1 MAYPTADDA
10 PAANFAWVF
19 TCGAPTFSTRTGAL
33 FIFLE
38 WTTMPDLSSGQAAA
52 AEAAQDAKL
61 AVCVYCGSSNAAAPA
76 FLEAAFEI
84 GGDFAKAGLKLVYG
98 GGGVGLM
105 GATARGAH
113 AAGGQVLGIIPEF
126 LRGRE
131 QPFDDVE
138 TVIVT
143 SMHERKMM
151 MFERSDAFVVL
162 PGGIGTLEEIIELL
176 SWRRLD
182 LHRKPIVFHNPDGF
196 WDPLFALLRH
206 TIDQGLTPPSLADCW
221 RVTEKASDITPA
233 LLAWLAETG
242 QENASSN
249 VRLLT

>member
-1 MAYPTADDA
+1 
-10 PAANFAWVF
+10 
-19 TCGAPTFSTRTGAL
+19 
-33 FIFLE
+33 
-38 WTTMPDLSSGQAAA
+38 MPDLSSGQASS
-52 AEAAQDAKL
+52 L
-61 AVCVYCGSSNAAAPA
+61 AGSLKSVCVYCGSSNAADPA
-76 FLEAAFEI
+76 FLQAAFEI
-84 GGDFAKAGLKLVYG
+84 GGDFARAGLKLVYG

-113 AAGGQVLGIIPEF
+113 EAGGQVLGIIPEF

-143 SMHERKMM
+143 SMHERKML

-182 LHRKPIVFHNPDGF
+182 LHRKPIVFHNPGGF
-196 WDPLFALLRH
+196 WDPLFALLQH
-206 TIDQGLTPPSLADCW
+206 TIDQGLTPPSLVDCW
-221 RVTEKASDITPA
+221 RVAEKASDITPT
-233 LLAWLAETG
+233 LLAWSAENRQTDVS
-242 QENASSN
+242 APL
-249 VRLLT
+249 RLLT